1 MLDSI
6 FTGLFDSS
14 MTTVIPVSSF
24 LLCVAV
30 SLVIG
35 IILAASYMIKS
46 SYTKSFIV
54 TLALLPA
61 VVCVVIMMVNGNIGA
76 GVAVAGAFSLIRFRS
91 VAGKARDIVAVFIG
105 MGAGLIAGM
114 GYLAYAALFTI
125 VLCVFMVIYTVT
137 GFGKKNMKRA
147 EKTLTVAIPEDLD
160 YTDVFEDLFN
170 EYTTECDLVKVKTSN
185 MGSLYK
191 LKYDLTLKDASKEK
205 ELLDKIRCRNGNLE
219 ISMSVREERNNEL

>member
-14 MTTVIPVSSF
+14 LTTVIPVSSF

-35 IILAASYMIKS
+35 IILAGSYMIRS
-46 SYTKSFIV
+46 SYSKSFIV

-114 GYLAYAALFTI
+114 GYLAYAGLFTI
-125 VLCVFMVIYTVT
+125 VMCVFMVIYNVT
-137 GFGKKNMKRA
+137 GFGKKNMSRA
-147 EKTLTVAIPEDLD
+147 EKTLTVTIPEDLD
-160 YTDVFEDLFN
+160 YTDVFADLFN
-170 EYTTECDLVKVKTSN
+170 EYTSECDLVKVKTSN

-219 ISMSVREERNNEL
+219 ISMSVREERTNEL